1 MRELTNTEA
10 ELKEG
15 FAYKK
20 HVISDVFKIAK
31 KILKDFLVT
40 MDIGISF
47 DL

>member
-31 KILKDFLVT
+31 KY
-40 MDIGISF
+40 
-47 DL
+47 